1 MALPQDSEIPLQSEK
16 EKGMGAT
23 GWYFA
28 FASNMS
34 RSQMKSR
41 AGEIFE
47 ERPGRLENYELV
59 FNKKARGGSA
69 TANIRPAAGQA
80 VEGVLYKINEAAFR
94 ALDRFEGA
102 PAHYRRI
109 EVSVVDGG
117 GQKIFAQAFIATKVE
132 KGLRPAPHYLKTILD
147 GAREHGLPE
156 EYLKKIQAA
165 AEAG

>member
-1 MALPQDSEIPLQSEK
+1 MAST
-16 EKGMGAT
+16 A
-23 GWYFA
+23 WYFA
-28 FASNMS
+28 YASNMS
-34 RSQMKSR
+34 RAQMKSR

-47 ERPGRLENYELV
+47 ERPARLENYEPV

-80 VEGVLYKINEAAFR
+80 VEGVLYKINEGAFR
-94 ALDRFEGA
+94 TLDRFEGA
-102 PAHYRRI
+102 PQHYRRI
-109 EVSVVDGG
+109 EVSIVDGS
-117 GQKIFAQAFIATKVE
+117 GQRVAAQVYIATKVE

-156 EYLKKIQAA
+156 EYLRKIQAA

>member
-1 MALPQDSEIPLQSEK
+1 MA
-16 EKGMGAT
+16 AT
-23 GWYFA
+23 AWYFA

-34 RSQMKSR
+34 RAQMKSR

-47 ERPGRLENYELV
+47 ERVAKLENYELV

-69 TANIRPAAGQA
+69 TANIRPVPGQA
-80 VEGVLYKINEAAFR
+80 LEGVLYKINEQAFR

-102 PAHYRRI
+102 PQHYRRI
-109 EVSVVDGG
+109 EVNVVDGN
-117 GQKIFAQAFIATKVE
+117 GQRVAAQAFIATKVE

-147 GAREHGLPE
+147 GAREHGLSE
-156 EYLKKIQAA
+156 EYLKKIQTA

>member
-1 MALPQDSEIPLQSEK
+1 MA
-16 EKGMGAT
+16 AT
-23 GWYFA
+23 AWYFA
-28 FASNMS
+28 YASNMS
-34 RSQMKSR
+34 RAQMKSR

-47 ERPGRLENYELV
+47 EHVAKLENYKLV

-69 TANIRPAAGQA
+69 TANIRPAPGLA

-102 PAHYRRI
+102 PQHYRRI
-109 EVSVVDGG
+109 EINVTSGN
-117 GQKIFAQAFIATKVE
+117 GQKIAAQAFIATKVD

-156 EYLKKIQAA
+156 DYLQKIQAA